1 MYCKHC
7 GKQIADDSKF
17 CQHCGRS
24 KEDTTALNQAQSILK
39 NKSEEKVV
47 EIPTIKANFSEKTK
61 WWIVG
66 CGVWTVLNL
75 YWLFAGDKYS
85 SASEYFMPFYTDG
98 LDSNGSYYDISEF
111 IVYVIGLPFIVWGL
125 VLLNRKLNSDSEE
138 KTSSTA
144 SSSSTDANKSNE
156 ESNINDAL
164 GL

>member
-7 GKQIADDSKF
+7 GKQIADNSKY
-17 CQHCGRS
+17 CQHCGGS
-24 KEDTTALNQAQSILK
+24 QEDTTVLNQTQPIPK
-39 NKSEEKVV
+39 KQSEEKVV

-85 SASEYFMPFYTDG
+85 SASEHFMPFYTDG
-98 LDSNGSYYDISEF
+98 LDNDGSYYDISEF

-125 VLLNRKLNSDSEE
+125 VLLNKKLNSDSEGNM
-138 KTSSTA
+138 SSTT
-144 SSSSTDANKSNE
+144 SPSIDTKKTNE

>member
-7 GKQIADDSKF
+7 GKQIADNSKY
-17 CQHCGRS
+17 CQHCGGS
-24 KEDTTALNQAQSILK
+24 QEDTTVLNQTQPIPK
-39 NKSEEKVV
+39 KQSEEKVV

-85 SASEYFMPFYTDG
+85 SASEHFMPFYTDG
-98 LDSNGSYYDISEF
+98 LDNDGSYYDISEF

-125 VLLNRKLNSDSEE
+125 VLLNKKLNSDSEGNM
-138 KTSSTA
+138 SSTTSPSIDTKKA
-144 SSSSTDANKSNE
+144 NE

>member
-7 GKQIADDSKF
+7 GKQIADNSKY
-17 CQHCGRS
+17 CQHCGGS
-24 KEDTTALNQAQSILK
+24 QEDTTVLNQTQPIPK
-39 NKSEEKVV
+39 KQSEEKVV

-85 SASEYFMPFYTDG
+85 SASEHFMPFYTDG
-98 LDSNGSYYDISEF
+98 LDNDGSYYDISEF

-125 VLLNRKLNSDSEE
+125 VLLNKKLNSDSEGNM
-138 KTSSTA
+138 SSTT
-144 SSSSTDANKSNE
+144 SPSIDTKKTNE
-156 ESNINDAL
+156 ESNIPQF
-164 GL
+164 GIK